1 VKGHLSSSSDVIDVE
16 PIEGNTDD
24 D

>member
-1 VKGHLSSSSDVIDVE
+1 MKGHLSSSSDVIDVE